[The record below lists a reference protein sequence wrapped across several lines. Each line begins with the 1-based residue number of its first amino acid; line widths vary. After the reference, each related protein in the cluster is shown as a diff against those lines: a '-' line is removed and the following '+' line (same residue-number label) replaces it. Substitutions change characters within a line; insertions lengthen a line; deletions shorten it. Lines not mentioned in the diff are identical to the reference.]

1 MKCIKAIKSL
11 KHTEIGD
18 IVRIDDADAESKVK
32 TGYWKYISKSEY
44 KGTVNENA
52 EKVKPVIDAEL
63 IAMGVS
69 EKNRKLVKE
78 EINGMKKSKNKK
90 NK

>member
-44 KGTVNENA
+44 KGTVN
-52 EKVKPVIDAEL
+52 
-63 IAMGVS
+63 
-69 EKNRKLVKE
+69 
-78 EINGMKKSKNKK
+78 
-90 NK
+90 